1 VSTRS
6 EQFFQSVVEPTARE
20 YLDDIGNVR
29 RGRLA
34 AIVLNQMADYWAVD
48 DGSVSARDLRSLL
61 LQECRLFSVIRDI
74 ADATKHAQVSRVNRV
89 LSEEGQ
95 LSRPPGLF
103 QSPFGT
109 GVFSEASVA
118 TVTLD
123 DGQQLPLEDAVRAVL
138 SMWET
143 KLQGRNTRD
152 S

>member
-1 VSTRS
+1 V
-6 EQFFQSVVEPTARE
+6 RE
-20 YLDDIGNVR
+20 YFNDPGNVR

-48 DGSVSARDLRSLL
+48 EGTMSAQELRTLL
-61 LQECRLFSVIRDI
+61 SQERPLFSVIRDV
-74 ADATKHAQVSRVNRV
+74 ADATKHAQVSRANRV

-103 QSPFGT
+103 QAPFGT
-109 GVFSEASVA
+109 GLFAEASVA

-138 SMWET
+138 SMWEA
-143 KLQGRNTRD
+143 KLRGRNAR
-152 S
+152 SS